1 MVVKHFPMAH
11 ARAAIAADPRLFGR
25 GRPREPG
32 MPKIESWTLSDDAR
46 LFAMTFVAGFL
57 FVSILIA

>member
-1 MVVKHFPMAH
+1 MAH

-25 GRPREPG
+25 GRPRLL
-32 MPKIESWTLSDDAR
+32 ESLDDEGGWTLSDDAR
-46 LFAMTFVAGFL
+46 LFAAAFAAGFL